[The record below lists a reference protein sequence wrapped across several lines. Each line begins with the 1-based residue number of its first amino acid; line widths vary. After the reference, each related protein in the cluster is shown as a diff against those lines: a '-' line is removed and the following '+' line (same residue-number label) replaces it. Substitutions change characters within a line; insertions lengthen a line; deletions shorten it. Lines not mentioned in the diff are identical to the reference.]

1 MQALMLRISCVD
13 NRGKLSFDRSFDD
26 FVNHGKMN
34 TSRGHMKKAVQALE
48 KAHPLVGLGTEEGVY
63 LAAAGYGSNKFNQ
76 KSAFAEPRSNHNP
89 GADY

>member
-1 MQALMLRISCVD
+1 
-13 NRGKLSFDRSFDD
+13 
-26 FVNHGKMN
+26 
-34 TSRGHMKKAVQALE
+34 MKKAVQALE